1 MAINEFIDLYLNIKG
16 YRMHDKLYLGLC
28 YLSAGII
35 YTFKRKKFVTIGQFL
50 KKDIIVRDKNG
61 ILYYVRAKSEAL
73 GYVVGAAKPET
84 RKWFNPKKG
93 DTVVDVGAAIGKF
106 SLFAGKMGCNVISIE
121 PHPITFD
128 VLKKNIELNSF
139 KNIKAINLA
148 VGREKGKADLYSP
161 KDFFGTASLNK
172 DWENRF
178 DLVKYTVDLV
188 PLDDITKELNNI
200 DWLLI
205 DVEGFEFE
213 VLKGANETLKKTG
226 KIIIEISRKNIDL
239 IPEYLKKY
247 NFEIKDKGI
256 IQEAVQYYFFVKI

>member
-1 MAINEFIDLYLNIKG
+1 M
-16 YRMHDKLYLGLC
+16 RDKLYLNLC

-61 ILYYVRAKSEAL
+61 ILYYAKAKSEAL
-73 GYVVGAAKPET
+73 GYVTGSAKPET

-93 DTVVDVGAAIGKF
+93 DTVVDVGSAIGKF
-106 SLFAGKMGCNVISIE
+106 SLFAVKMGCNVISIE

-128 VLKKNIELNSF
+128 GLKKNTELNSF

-148 VGREKGKADLYSP
+148 VGKEKGKADLYSP

-172 DWENRF
+172 DWENRS

-188 PLDDITKELNNI
+188 PLDDITKELNSI

-213 VLKGANETLKKTG
+213 VLKGANKSLKKTD
-226 KIIIEISRKNIDL
+226 KIIIEISLKNVDL
-239 IPEYLKKY
+239 LP
-247 NFEIKDKGI
+247 
-256 IQEAVQYYFFVKI
+256 